1 MKRDFL
7 KSLGIEDKDIIDKI
21 MDENSSDIGKAKG
34 ELETY
39 KNKVTELEGTIKTK
53 NDELETMKKSVG
65 DTTALSDQIKQLE
78 KDKEDLT
85 NKLNSEVAQ
94 LQKTHAIE
102 SGLRDA
108 KAKNIKT
115 VMPLLDMDKITY
127 TDGKLEG
134 LDAQIEALTK
144 AEDTSFLFGNT
155 VTAPSGTTLS
165 NPPSN
170 GGINPP
176 TATNLKDAISKHLTK

>member
-39 KNKVTELEGTIKTK
+39 KNKVTELEGTISTK
-53 NDELETMKKSVG
+53 DKELETLKKSVG

-78 KDKEDLT
+78 QDKADLT
-85 NKLNSEVAQ
+85 TQLDTKVNQ

-108 KAKNIKT
+108 KAKNIKS
-115 VMPLLDMDKITY
+115 VMALLDMDKITY

-134 LDAQIEALTK
+134 FTEQIDTLTK
-144 AEDTSFLFGNT
+144 SEDSSFLFGGDT
-155 VTAPSGTTLS
+155 ISGATLS
-165 NPPSN
+165 NPPAS
-170 GGINPP
+170 GGNNPP
-176 TATNLKDAISKHLTK
+176 TSKTFAEAIAKSLGK